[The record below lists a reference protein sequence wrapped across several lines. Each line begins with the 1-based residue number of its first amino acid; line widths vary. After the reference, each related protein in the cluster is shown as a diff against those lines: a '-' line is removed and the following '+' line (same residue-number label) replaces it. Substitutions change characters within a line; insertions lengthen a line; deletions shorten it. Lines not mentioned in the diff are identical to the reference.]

1 MDLYR
6 ISNNKLTQMERQNF
20 ALEREI
26 QDIVE
31 SNVTEL
37 FNLQFVS
44 SEFQIGKFRLDT
56 LCYDEEQKAFVI
68 IEYKK
73 GNSYSVI
80 DQGYSYL
87 SILLNNKADFILEY
101 NETQSE
107 NLKKTDIEWENS
119 RIIFVSQSFN
129 TYQKNSVNFKDIPFE
144 LWQIKRFDTGLIS
157 LDQLYADSQE
167 SIKSIASV
175 DKQSVISEVSKEIK
189 LFSEEDHTVK
199 CSSDIL
205 EIWRKLRSKISEQFE
220 ISYVAQKYYLGVKKN
235 SNLVCAVRF
244 RKNKL
249 ELNIKRGNQSLD
261 GIRSKGFFTF
271 DDAKKIAKEASWTYS
286 SGVQGFS
293 YGVSLANADEIDY
306 IIYLLKQKYETL

>member
-1 MDLYR
+1 
-6 ISNNKLTQMERQNF
+6 MERQNF

-37 FNLQFVS
+37 FNLQLVS
-44 SEFQIGKFRLDT
+44 SEFQIDKFRLDT
-56 LCYDEEQKAFVI
+56 LCYDEDQKAFVI

-107 NLKKTDIEWENS
+107 NLKKTEIEWENS

-144 LWQIKRFDTGLIS
+144 LWQIKRFDKGFIS
-157 LDQLYADSQE
+157 LDQLYANSQE
-167 SIKSIASV
+167 SIKSVASV
-175 DKQSVISEVSKEIK
+175 DKQSIISKVSEEIRT
-189 LFSEEDHTVK
+189 FTEEDHTSK
-199 CSSDIL
+199 CSSETL
-205 EIWRKLRSKISEQFE
+205 AIWKKFKSKISEQFE
-220 ISYVAQKYYLGVKKN
+220 INYVAQKFYVGVKKN
-235 SNLVCAVRF
+235 SSLICVVRF

-249 ELNIKRGNQSLD
+249 ELNIKRGNLSLD
-261 GIRSKGFFTF
+261 GVRSKGFFTF
-271 DDAKKIAKEASWTYS
+271 DDAKKIAREKSWKYN
-286 SGVQGFS
+286 SGVKGFS
-293 YGVSLANADEIDY
+293 YGVSLTNADDIDY